1 MTAILP
7 DRTETEEWTE
17 VCRLEQVP
25 AEGGVAALVGGEA
38 VAIFRDHLDEVH
50 ALSNVC
56 PFARAS
62 VLSRGIVGTRG
73 GVPFVASPMLKQ
85 PFRLS
90 DGVCLDDEA
99 VRVDTW
105 DVKVDAGVVLV
116 GAKRTPA

>member
-1 MTAILP
+1 MTATLP
-7 DRTETEEWTE
+7 DHTTTDEWE
-17 VCRLEQVP
+17 PVCRLEQVP
-25 AEGGVAALVGGEA
+25 AEAGVAALVRGEA
-38 VAIFRDHLDEVH
+38 VALFRDHRDEVY

-62 VLSRGIVGTRG
+62 VLSRGIVGTRS
-73 GVPFVASPMLKQ
+73 GVPFVASPMKKQ
-85 PFRLS
+85 PFRLA

-105 DVKVDAGVVLV
+105 DVKVDGGVVLV